1 MQKCVSAVLVTLV
14 VLGVAKSARSAAEGD
29 AKALVDKAIKALG
42 GEAKLKKVKGVTW
55 KTKGKA
61 NFQGNETDF
70 TTQATVAGLDR
81 IHSQFESEFGGNPF
95 KVVLVLDGDKGWVS
109 FGQGVMELDA
119 ENLAREKRNVYL
131 QLVPMTLLPLTGKDF
146 QVEAAGEAK
155 VGDADANVVKIKA
168 PDGKDFELSL
178 DKTSGLPLRM
188 VAKVTD
194 FTQTEFTQETT
205 YGEYKDF
212 GGIKKATK
220 ITTKRDG
227 EPFIEA
233 EIIEFKL
240 LEEVDDKT
248 FAEPK

>member
-1 MQKCVSAVLVTLV
+1 MLVI
-14 VLGVAKSARSAAEGD
+14 LGVANSARSAAEGD
-29 AKALVDKAIKALG
+29 AKGLVDKAIKALG
-42 GEAKLKKVKGVTW
+42 GDAKLKKGKGATW
-55 KTKGKA
+55 KTKGKLSI
-61 NFQGNETDF
+61 QGNETDF
-70 TTQATVAGLDR
+70 TAQATVAGLDR
-81 IHSQFESEFGGNPF
+81 IHSQFETEFF
-95 KVVLVLDGDKGWVS
+95 KAVLVLDGDKGWVS

-131 QLVPMTLLPLTGKDF
+131 QMVPMTLLPLTGKDF
-146 QVEAAGEAK
+146 QVEAAGQAK
-155 VGDADANVVKIKA
+155 VGDADADANVVKIKA
-168 PDGKDFELSL
+168 PDGKDFELSF
-178 DKTSGLPLRM
+178 DKTSGLPLKI

-194 FTQTEFTQETT
+194 FTQSEFTQETT

-227 EPFIEA
+227 EPFVEA
-233 EIIEFKL
+233 EITEFKL